1 MMTKRETE
9 IPDRSMTT
17 TYVTVVVVEV
27 LVLLA
32 LWVFGRHF
40 SSL

>member
-1 MMTKRETE
+1 MTSTH
-9 IPDRSMTT
+9 
-17 TYVTVVVVEV
+17 VAVVLVEV

-40 SSL
+40 GSL

>member
-1 MMTKRETE
+1 
-9 IPDRSMTT
+9 MTT

>member
-1 MMTKRETE
+1 MTSPENQ
-9 IPDRSMTT
+9 PGDRSMTS
-17 TYVTVVVVEV
+17 TYVAVLVVELV
-27 LVLLA
+27 VLLA